1 MCCMK
6 VVKAKFLKGIV
17 KDDELL
23 HDGKKQIAF
32 IGRSNVGKSSLINIL
47 TNTKKLARASSYPG
61 RTQEINIFLI
71 NDSLYFVDLPGYGFA
86 RTSGR
91 GRDKI
96 GDLIENY
103 LFETS
108 IPPSLVILLVD
119 ATVGMTE
126 RDESMLFEL
135 EQHAIPV
142 IVVANKIDKLNQS
155 EFYNSMLK
163 LKNNSFRKS
172 IIPFSVKQ
180 KKGLNALFEMIERY
194 VEN

>member
-6 VVKAKFLKGIV
+6 VVIAKFLKGII

-32 IGRSNVGKSSLINIL
+32 IGRSNVGKSSLINML

>member
-1 MCCMK
+1 MK
-6 VVKAKFLKGIV
+6 VVIAKFLKGII

-32 IGRSNVGKSSLINIL
+32 IGRSNVGKSSLINML